1 MSKLGSHVVQG
12 SRNGY
17 GPFCTAKPAV
27 IIAHGEGGAL
37 VEAWSNSNHHTITI
51 FRHTFYKDAPE
62 NIDRMT
68 PAQARA
74 LADEHY
80 PTFKAKWLQNPA
92 DYYAVLN
99 EPAGNDLS
107 VLPAYLAYELRFMEL
122 AEVDDY
128 KLCVLNL
135 AGGTPGNIDNWKT
148 HYVPHIKRAFEG
160 GHIYGR
166 HAYGGGLLATPDGNS
181 NRPFIE
187 AEYLRSLG
195 LTGGIV
201 ITEAGQN
208 GGYGFIG
215 IEAFNADVQAYN
227 ALMMQHGNIIGACLW
242 TLGDWG
248 QPNANWQDSLP
259 SLTNWIANN
268 PTPKWEPATPEPPV
282 PTPSVKVVI
291 VKKPAKSEIT
301 KSENDAAN
309 DYAWTNYGRT
319 STHSVDDMIR
329 MLSGGNAE
337 SYCVLAY
344 PDKPSQE
351 DAKLALGAGKYNWIV
366 WPETVPPIPTP
377 QIKVTPISQRNPA
390 WANISMGGEGKT
402 IGSWGCLLTA
412 YNIFAN
418 YLKLTSELPPA
429 HMTRL
434 KNAGAMSGPYMLPGA
449 MKTTFP
455 NDVTYLGYE
464 GRGDSLN
471 ARIRA
476 SVDKGYPVP
485 ARVDFNPATGQTE
498 QHWVLITGYT
508 ATDFWCADP
517 WFGDIVL
524 LSTRY
529 NISGNDVLEGI
540 FYERKAPTQTGL
552 DMRNYFMPKSGNYG
566 QLFMLKNNW
575 GAGDERCQLQSNNNI
590 SFVTKNQAYEQ
601 RVIDNSYIDLKMDTS
616 PGNGEYYTA
625 TGHWLPRYMSPSQVF
640 TRSETITFR
649 HKLNCQPVPS
659 KPTYTATTTITFDKH
674 HTDWTCP
681 ESNIALQDVIEL
693 SWFAGGRVDERYWF
707 ANGLGL
713 VRWEKYSGQ
722 KSWIHELVPVG
733 TQGNNVKEVG
743 CFS

>member
-128 KLCVLNL
+128 KLCILNL
-135 AGGTPGNIDNWKT
+135 AGGTPGNVDNWKT
-148 HYVPHIKRAFEG
+148 HYVPHIKRAFDG

-181 NRPFIE
+181 SRPFIE
-187 AEYLRSLG
+187 AEHLRSLG

-215 IEAFNADVQAYN
+215 TEAFNADVQAYN
-227 ALMMQHGNIIGACLW
+227 ALMMQHSNIIGACLW

-268 PTPKWEPATPEPPV
+268 PTPKWEPTTPSV
-282 PTPSVKVVI
+282 PTPGYKSVVFKLAQEHTIDEWAGIARLAYAEYKRTLTASLDNAKVMVSDGDETSYVVVFDPSLPSQVETIQQLQAASISYQTRGYREPPPSSNPLDGLRLGHILPYRYMLTSAFDAPRSYGKHEGCDYDVI
-291 VKKPAKSEIT
+291 GGQPDNKVNVLCAYDGIVDISLDKTTGYGKHIRVKHIRNGSPFYTRYAHLDARFVNVGQSVMKGTALGEIGAT
-301 KSENDAAN
+301 GNADGEHVHLNLEVPE
-309 DYAWTNYGRT
+309 YG
-319 STHSVDDMIR
+319 
-329 MLSGGNAE
+329 LSGYVTAWVVNPE
-337 SYCVLAY
+337 PYM
-344 PDKPSQE
+344 
-351 DAKLALGAGKYNWIV
+351 ALGRN
-366 WPETVPPIPTP
+366 TLPPIP
-377 QIKVTPISQRNPA
+377 
-390 WANISMGGEGKT
+390 
-402 IGSWGCLLTA
+402 
-412 YNIFAN
+412 
-418 YLKLTSELPPA
+418 
-429 HMTRL
+429 
-434 KNAGAMSGPYMLPGA
+434 
-449 MKTTFP
+449 
-455 NDVTYLGYE
+455 
-464 GRGDSLN
+464 
-471 ARIRA
+471 
-476 SVDKGYPVP
+476 
-485 ARVDFNPATGQTE
+485 AT
-498 QHWVLITGYT
+498 
-508 ATDFWCADP
+508 
-517 WFGDIVL
+517 
-524 LSTRY
+524 
-529 NISGNDVLEGI
+529 
-540 FYERKAPTQTGL
+540 TGL
-552 DMRNYFMPKSGNYG
+552 DMANYFMPKSGSYG

-601 RVIDNSYIDLKMDTS
+601 RVIDNSYIDLKLDTS
-616 PGNGEYYTA
+616 PGNGEYYTV

-649 HKLNCQPVPS
+649 YKSNCQPVPN
-659 KPTYTATTTITFDKH
+659 KPSYTATTNITFDKH
-674 HTDWTCP
+674 HLTWTCP
-681 ESNIALQDVIEL
+681 ESSITLSDVIEL
-693 SWFAGGRVDERYWF
+693 SWFANGQVDERYWF

-722 KSWIHELVPVG
+722 KSWIHELIPVG
-733 TQGNNVKEVG
+733 SQQNNVREVIS
-743 CFS
+743 CL

>member
-68 PAQARA
+68 SAQARA

-80 PTFKAKWLQNPA
+80 PTFKAKWGQNPA

-135 AGGTPGNIDNWKT
+135 AGGTPGNIDHWKT
-148 HYVPHIKRAFEG
+148 HYVPHIKRAFDG

-215 IEAFNADVQAYN
+215 IEAFNTDVQAYN
-227 ALMMQHGNIIGACLW
+227 ALMMQHSNIVGACLW

-268 PTPKWEPATPEPPV
+268 PTPKWEPTTPEPPV

-301 KSENDAAN
+301 KAENDSAN

-329 MLSGGNAE
+329 MLSGGNAD

-351 DAKLALGAGKYNWIV
+351 DAKLALGAGKYNWV
-366 WPETVPPIPTP
+366 EWPESVPA
-377 QIKVTPISQRNPA
+377 NPLDGLRLGH
-390 WANISMGGEGKT
+390 ILPYRYM
-402 IGSWGCLLTA
+402 
-412 YNIFAN
+412 
-418 YLKLTSELPPA
+418 LTSAFDAPRSYGKHEGCDYDVIGGQPDNKVNVLCAYDGIVDISLDKTTGYGKHIRVKHVRNGSPFYTRYA
-429 HMTRL
+429 HLDARFVNVGQSVMKGTAL
-434 KNAGAMSGPYMLPGA
+434 GEIGATGNADGEHVHLNLEVPEYGLSGYVTAWVVNPEPYMALGRNTLP
-449 MKTTFP
+449 
-455 NDVTYLGYE
+455 N
-464 GRGDSLN
+464 
-471 ARIRA
+471 I
-476 SVDKGYPVP
+476 P
-485 ARVDFNPATGQTE
+485 A
-498 QHWVLITGYT
+498 
-508 ATDFWCADP
+508 
-517 WFGDIVL
+517 
-524 LSTRY
+524 
-529 NISGNDVLEGI
+529 
-540 FYERKAPTQTGL
+540 QTGL
-552 DMRNYFMPKSGNYG
+552 DMSKYFLPKSGSYG

-575 GAGDERCQLQSNNNI
+575 GAGDERCQLQSDPNV
-590 SFVTKNQAYEQ
+590 SYVTKNQAYEQ

-616 PGNGEYYTA
+616 PGNGEYYTV

-649 HKLNCQPVPS
+649 YKSNCQPVPS

-674 HTDWTCP
+674 HSNWTCP
-681 ESNIALQDVIEL
+681 ESNITLQDVIEL

-733 TQGNNVKEVG
+733 TQGNNVKEIG